1 MEGLLE
7 WTVQGGVLMR
17 LVLAI
22 GLGGL
27 VGLEREWKGRPAG
40 LRTHVLVC
48 LGATILLIAARGASV
63 AFQPASGSSIVLD
76 PNRISAGIV
85 TGIGFLG
92 AGAVLR
98 TGDLIR
104 GLTTGATIW
113 FVAALGIV
121 IGNGFFPLAI
131 VSTLAMLLF
140 LELLDIAGRHIHG
153 VVYRALTVRASATGM
168 EALEAWLDAWL
179 AKERVRV
186 MDKYRSIDITAET
199 VELTYQLR
207 ARSNQPLHAFVG
219 TIAHREGVTGVE
231 LRQT

>member
-1 MEGLLE
+1 MESLLE

-48 LGATILLIAARGASV
+48 LGATILLIAARGASI
-63 AFQPASGSSIVLD
+63 AFQPASGSAIVLD

-140 LELLDIAGRHIHG
+140 LELLDFVGHRIPGI
-153 VVYRALTVRASATGM
+153 VYRALTVRASLAGM
-168 EALEAWLDAWL
+168 DVLEAWLDDWL
-179 AKERVRV
+179 AKEHVRV

-219 TIAHREGVTGVE
+219 TIANREGVASVG